1 MPKVSEADIL
11 KAQGI
16 SVWVNGPA
24 GSGKTRLALGFPD
37 VFAATFDPTGLDL
50 LKEPDNEQIRAN
62 LRWHAP
68 MNGLPLNQLF
78 AYSEKAG
85 EEGIYPAIA
94 LAKELAA
101 KNEIKTFLLDGFTYL
116 AQLKW
121 TAILEAEGVDPS
133 EKEKLNKKSFDSRKA
148 YDALASYLDHLVL
161 QNILP
166 LTTRHKL
173 NVVVTCHVQRESQNT
188 IEGMEGGGELARQ
201 SKRSVKLDSDL
212 APQVL
217 GGFRQRIDGL
227 PSAMIYLDNV
237 LQTVERDSKLVE
249 EIKYIAYCKL
259 TKSQSFDTVIRA
271 KNRYGLGTLNLTN
284 ASFYRTLVKR
294 IEEQQSKSSGVKAP
308 TGVGG
313 GD

>member
-37 VFAATFDPTGLDL
+37 VYAVTFDPTGLDL
-50 LKEPDNEQIRAN
+50 LKEPENEALRGN

-68 MNGLPLNQLF
+68 MNGLPLTELF
-78 AYSEKAG
+78 AYSETAG
-85 EEGIYPAIA
+85 ESGIYPAIA
-94 LAKELAA
+94 LAKELAQ
-101 KNEIKTFLLDGFTYL
+101 KGEIKTFLLDGFTYL

-121 TAILEAEGVDPS
+121 TAILEAEGVDPNR
-133 EKEKLNKKSFDSRKA
+133 KEKVDKRQFDTRKA

-166 LTTRHKL
+166 LTTRYKL

-188 IEGMEGGGELARQ
+188 IEGMEGGGELARA

-227 PSAMIYLDNV
+227 PSAMIYLDNI
-237 LQTVERDSKLVE
+237 LQNVEKDGKLTE

-271 KNRYGLGTLNLTN
+271 KNRYGLGTLNLTG
-284 ASFYRTLVKR
+284 ASFYKTLVRK
-294 IEEQQSKSSGVKAP
+294 IEEQAKEKSSGVK
-308 TGVGG
+308 
-313 GD
+313 